1 MDNSFSNVEPKLKIK
16 PHFVC
21 PECGKVFK
29 NEDKYNEH
37 VRKQLC
43 IKKDKR
49 TYCDICDMVFPTR
62 KAYLKHLISPIHYM
76 NLKKMEVEEFE
87 MPNND
92 KAEADPY
99 LDNND
104 RQKMKQ
110 SYGDGISIC
119 FKNNDLLDITFD
131 EEPIQEEKEEP
142 EQDTK
147 QGFIVSDRQKKI
159 LVFLKKMEKLPD
171 NDKKFL
177 QSLSKLNLDDYNG
190 LITAIISEES
200 IEIRAKQK
208 YIQALKVFKQL
219 LEKKL
224 EGGTQEYNSIKIID
238 IINLLVF

>member
-1 MDNSFSNVEPKLKIK
+1 MDIPFSDVVPKLKMK
-16 PHFVC
+16 AHFTC
-21 PECGKVFK
+21 PKCGKVFR
-29 NEDKYNEH
+29 NEDKFNEH

-43 IKKDKR
+43 IKKENR
-49 TYCDICDMVFPTR
+49 TYCEICDMVFPTR
-62 KAYLKHLISPIHYM
+62 KAYLKHLISPLHYQ

-87 MPNND
+87 MPNNE

-99 LDNND
+99 LDKKD
-104 RQKMKQ
+104 LQKMKQ

-131 EEPIQEEKEEP
+131 EEPVEEKEQQQ
-142 EQDTK
+142 EQDNK

-190 LITAIISEES
+190 LITAIISEDS

-224 EGGTQEYNSIKIID
+224 EEGTQEYNSIKIID